1 MESTDRGRRRTVRE
15 DAFKQRRLRAS
26 RACRAEKPARIQRI
40 AAGAE
45 RRGRRRC
52 EIVGQLPKWCHH
64 TPEQE
69 STVDCGAT
77 GSRATA
83 ENQDGRRPGR
93 GWEWRM
99 REWPSRS
106 NEKRA
111 RIELVD
117 AFKPQSSAT
126 GNEETGDVAAISSA
140 SNMAAVADMKH
151 GKSGQGRSKDLI
163 MAALIDQPPVG
174 HECRDQGFLKHVLT
188 ESGGNLAEGVTDM
201 TFDGGKQRE
210 KGNGRGTQVAS
221 RWSGGHNHGRS
232 PCQLRRHWFFD
243 QSCDQSFETKNPQSV
258 HRVRTAGNLHS
269 VSILLS
275 L

>member
-1 MESTDRGRRRTVRE
+1 MESTDRGRRPERSEKMRLSSGACGHLVLVVLKSPPGFKELQPELRDAGGGDVKSSGSFRSGVTVRQSE
-15 DAFKQRRLRAS
+15 NQPL
-26 RACRAEKPARIQRI
+26 I
-40 AAGAE
+40 AARLA
-45 RRGRRRC
+45 
-52 EIVGQLPKWCHH
+52 
-64 TPEQE
+64 QE
-69 STVDCGAT
+69 PS
-77 GSRATA
+77 A

-106 NEKRA
+106 NESGRA
-111 RIELVD
+111 VELVD

-188 ESGGNLAEGVTDM
+188 ESGGTWRKA
-201 TFDGGKQRE
+201 
-210 KGNGRGTQVAS
+210 
-221 RWSGGHNHGRS
+221 
-232 PCQLRRHWFFD
+232 
-243 QSCDQSFETKNPQSV
+243 
-258 HRVRTAGNLHS
+258 
-269 VSILLS
+269 
-275 L
+275 